1 MYFNKTDTCVFCL
14 KTSFCLILLSNHRD
28 RSSLQLTSTE
38 TIQTLS
44 ITVILWQDTIHTR
57 PREFFHCT
65 TVLHVSPILHF
76 FLKIQEV
83 ETVKLPMVVADSVL
97 LLVLL
102 KWERKNIHPQKYEE
116 ATYDSN
122 VCNGN
127 YLCVVVLFY
136 TWDVNIVKRLE
147 YLWAWKTLL
156 NYPTNWQCEDWFQ
169 ILHCFVKEKRKHVC
183 TV

>member
-14 KTSFCLILLSNHRD
+14 KTAFCLILLSNHGD
-28 RSSLQLTSTE
+28 QSSLLLTSTE
-38 TIQTLS
+38 TETIQTDIRVLF
-44 ITVILWQDTIHTR
+44 IPCV
-57 PREFFHCT
+57 FFHCT